1 MPCDV
6 DLLAGI
12 PFFELLDEHE
22 CAALADVLDH
32 VQLAESEILYR
43 QGDPGDD
50 LYVVRHGAV
59 ELSVKDI
66 TGQKIVL
73 HEAGA
78 GELFGAL
85 AVVENEPRNAT
96 ATALEPTSLLL
107 LDRGDLLLLYQQ
119 HPEAALAMLA
129 ALSHMNRESSRL
141 LQTRVSRNVND
152 AVEEQQRLSILVR
165 FADFLAWFS
174 GSMLFLLLHTAWFI
188 IWIALNTLIL
198 PRNPDGTRDFS
209 GLREALEKMPP
220 SAIANLIIQIHTDDQ
235 ALLFRVL
242 PRKLAATTFEYLPLE
257 EQEELLK
264 SLAQEEVAAILNGMA
279 DDDRTRLLEELPGAA
294 TKQLLTLLSPEERAE
309 AVKLLGYP

>member
-22 CAALADVLDH
+22 CGALAAVLDH
-32 VQLAESEILYR
+32 VQLADDETLYR

-50 LYVVRHGAV
+50 LYVVRQGAV

-66 TGQKIVL
+66 TGQKIIL
-73 HEAGA
+73 HVARE

-174 GSMLFLLLHTAWFI
+174 GSMPFLLLHTAWFI

-198 PRNPDGTRDFS
+198 PHNPDGTRGFDPFPF
-209 GLREALEKMPP
+209 GLLTMIVSLEAIFLSCFVLISANRQAEKDKVRADIEYEVNIKAELEVAHLHEKTDAIYEAMLERFAHLEKSLPP
-220 SAIANLIIQIHTDDQ
+220 
-235 ALLFRVL
+235 
-242 PRKLAATTFEYLPLE
+242 AA
-257 EQEELLK
+257 
-264 SLAQEEVAAILNGMA
+264 
-279 DDDRTRLLEELPGAA
+279 
-294 TKQLLTLLSPEERAE
+294 AE
-309 AVKLLGYP
+309 KI